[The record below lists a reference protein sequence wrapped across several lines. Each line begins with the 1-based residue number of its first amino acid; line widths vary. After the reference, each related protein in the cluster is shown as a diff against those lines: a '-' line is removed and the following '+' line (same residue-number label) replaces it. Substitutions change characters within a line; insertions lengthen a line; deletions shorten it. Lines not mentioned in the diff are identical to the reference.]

1 MAIIK
6 VNLTDTINGFRLKTN
21 TLAEQV
27 GDLGLL
33 STSGGDSS
41 VVSGINAVDSD
52 MGRQAD
58 LNYRES
64 SDSTFLTLVDAINRI
79 VDSDGKLKDDLI
91 TMDSDTI
98 LNHMIADDQ
107 IDSNH
112 ILDSSITNAMLQQY
126 AVEGD
131 NIAIDAVDSS
141 HILDSSITN
150 DMIQKGVVEKDN
162 LADSNIQGYH
172 FDAMTVLKIF
182 ASNGTEL
189 RKIYGPARFD
199 NDSANT
205 FRTNPW
211 V

>member
-27 GDLGLL
+27 GDLSILD
-33 STSGGDSS
+33 TSGGDSS
-41 VVSGINAVDSD
+41 VVAGVNSLDSD

-58 LNYRES
+58 LHYRES

-79 VDSDGKLKDDLI
+79 IDSDGDLKLPAGS
-91 TMDSDTI
+91 MDSDAI
-98 LNHMIADDQ
+98 KGHMIADDE
-107 IDSNH
+107 I
-112 ILDSSITNAMLQQY
+112 
-126 AVEGD
+126 
-131 NIAIDAVDSS
+131 DSS
-141 HILDSSITN
+141 HILDSSITH
-150 DMIQKGVVEKDN
+150 DMIQQGAVDSDN
-162 LADSNIQGYH
+162 FADSAMFARK

-199 NDSANT
+199 KDSADT

>member
-27 GDLGLL
+27 GDIALL
-33 STSGGDSS
+33 DTSGADSS
-41 VVSGINAVDSD
+41 TVSAINALDSD

-79 VDSDGKLKDDLI
+79 VDSDGNI
-91 TMDSDTI
+91 DSDMI
-98 LNHMIADDQ
+98 PDIALDSDDVLNHMIADDQ

-112 ILDSSITNAMLQQY
+112 MIDS
-126 AVEGD
+126 
-131 NIAIDAVDSS
+131 AIFGA
-141 HILDSSITN
+141 
-150 DMIQKGVVEKDN
+150 KFE
-162 LADSNIQGYH
+162 
-172 FDAMTVLKIF
+172 AMTVFKIF

-189 RKIYGPARFD
+189 RKLYAPSIFD
-199 NDSANT
+199 HDSAIAYA
-205 FRTNPW
+205 TNPW

>member
-27 GDLGLL
+27 GDLATM

-41 VVSGINAVDSD
+41 VVSGINALDSD

-58 LNYRES
+58 LNYGES
-64 SDSTFLTLVDAINRI
+64 SDSTFLSLVDAINRI
-79 VDSDGKLKDDLI
+79 IDSDGNLKLPAGS
-91 TMDSDTI
+91 MDSDAV

-107 IDSNH
+107 
-112 ILDSSITNAMLQQY
+112 
-126 AVEGD
+126 
-131 NIAIDAVDSS
+131 VDSS

-150 DMIQKGVVEKDN
+150 LMIQHEAVQGTH

-182 ASNGTEL
+182 NSTGTVL
-189 RKIYGPARFD
+189 RLSLIHISEPTRPY
-199 NDSANT
+199 
-205 FRTNPW
+205 
-211 V
+211 

>member
-27 GDLGLL
+27 GDLATLD
-33 STSGGDSS
+33 TSGGDSS
-41 VVSGINAVDSD
+41 VVAGINSMDSD

-79 VDSDGKLKDDLI
+79 VDSDGNINSNLFSL
-91 TMDSDTI
+91 DSDTV

-112 ILDSSITNAMLQQY
+112 MLDSAIFGAKF
-126 AVEGD
+126 EG
-131 NIAIDAVDSS
+131 
-141 HILDSSITN
+141 
-150 DMIQKGVVEKDN
+150 
-162 LADSNIQGYH
+162 
-172 FDAMTVLKIF
+172 MTVLKIF
-182 ASNGTEL
+182 NSTGTEL
-189 RKIYGPARFD
+189 RKLYAPSIFD
-199 NDSANT
+199 HDSAIA
-205 FRTNPW
+205 FATNPW

>member
-27 GDLGLL
+27 GDLATLD
-33 STSGGDSS
+33 TSGGDSS
-41 VVSGINAVDSD
+41 VVSGINAIDSD

-79 VDSDGKLKDDLI
+79 VDSDGNLNSKLFTL
-91 TMDSDTI
+91 DSDTV

-107 IDSNH
+107 
-112 ILDSSITNAMLQQY
+112 
-126 AVEGD
+126 
-131 NIAIDAVDSS
+131 VDSS

-150 DMIQKGVVEKDN
+150 QMIQQGAVEKDN

-182 ASNGTEL
+182 NSTGTEL

>member
-1 MAIIK
+1 MAIIQ

-21 TLAEQV
+21 TLATQV
-27 GDLGLL
+27 GDLSILD
-33 STSGGDSS
+33 TSGGDSS
-41 VVSGINAVDSD
+41 VVSGINSLDSD

-79 VDSDGKLKDDLI
+79 VDSDGNIDSAMIPHIAL
-91 TMDSDTI
+91 DSDSV

-107 IDSNH
+107 
-112 ILDSSITNAMLQQY
+112 
-126 AVEGD
+126 
-131 NIAIDAVDSS
+131 VDSS
-141 HILDSSITN
+141 HILDSSITTQMLQQ
-150 DMIQKGVVEKDN
+150 DAVEGDN
-162 LADSNIQGYH
+162 IDDSAIQGYH

>member
-27 GDLGLL
+27 GDLATM

-41 VVSGINAVDSD
+41 VVSGINALDSD
-52 MGRQAD
+52 MGRQSD
-58 LNYRES
+58 LHYGES
-64 SDSTFLTLVDAINRI
+64 SDSTFLSLVDAINRI
-79 VDSDGKLKDDLI
+79 IDSDGNLKLPAGA
-91 TMDSDTI
+91 MDSDAV

-107 IDSNH
+107 
-112 ILDSSITNAMLQQY
+112 
-126 AVEGD
+126 
-131 NIAIDAVDSS
+131 VDSS

-150 DMIQKGVVEKDN
+150 LMIQHEAVQGTH

-182 ASNGTEL
+182 NSTGTVL
-189 RKIYGPARFD
+189 RKIYAPSRFD
-199 NDSANT
+199 NDSAT
-205 FRTNPW
+205 TYRTNPW

>member
-27 GDLGLL
+27 GDIALL
-33 STSGGDSS
+33 DTSGGDSNA
-41 VVSGINAVDSD
+41 VSGINALDSD

-79 VDSDGKLKDDLI
+79 VDSDGNIKDSLI

-107 IDSNH
+107 
-112 ILDSSITNAMLQQY
+112 
-126 AVEGD
+126 
-131 NIAIDAVDSS
+131 VDSS

-150 DMIQKGVVEKDN
+150 QMIQQDAVEGDN
-162 LADSNIQGYH
+162 IDDSAVQGYH

>member
-27 GDLGLL
+27 GDLATLD
-33 STSGGDSS
+33 TSGGDSS
-41 VVSGINAVDSD
+41 VVSGINAMDSD

-58 LNYRES
+58 LHYRES

-79 VDSDGKLKDDLI
+79 VDSDGKLKLAAGKL
-91 TMDSDTI
+91 DSDTV

-107 IDSNH
+107 
-112 ILDSSITNAMLQQY
+112 
-126 AVEGD
+126 
-131 NIAIDAVDSS
+131 VDSS

-150 DMIQKGVVEKDN
+150 QMIQQDAVEGDN
-162 LADSNIQGYH
+162 IDDSAIQGYH

-182 ASNGTEL
+182 ASNGSEL

>member
-27 GDLGLL
+27 GDLATLD
-33 STSGGDSS
+33 TSGGDSS
-41 VVSGINAVDSD
+41 VVAGINSMDSD

-79 VDSDGKLKDDLI
+79 VDSDGNFDSAMMPSNFL
-91 TMDSDTI
+91 DSDAV
-98 LNHMIADDQ
+98 LNHMIK
-107 IDSNH
+107 DS
-112 ILDSSITNAMLQQY
+112 D
-126 AVEGD
+126 V
-131 NIAIDAVDSS
+131 
-141 HILDSSITN
+141 
-150 DMIQKGVVEKDN
+150 
-162 LADSNIQGYH
+162 QGYH

>member
-27 GDLGLL
+27 GDIALL
-33 STSGGDSS
+33 DTSGPDSS
-41 VVSGINAVDSD
+41 TVSAINSLDSD

-79 VDSDGKLKDDLI
+79 VDSDGNI
-91 TMDSDTI
+91 DSDMI
-98 LNHMIADDQ
+98 PDIALDSGDVLNHMIADNQ

-112 ILDSSITNAMLQQY
+112 MIDS
-126 AVEGD
+126 
-131 NIAIDAVDSS
+131 AIFGA
-141 HILDSSITN
+141 
-150 DMIQKGVVEKDN
+150 KFE
-162 LADSNIQGYH
+162 
-172 FDAMTVLKIF
+172 AMTVLKIF
-182 ASNGTEL
+182 NSTGTEL
-189 RKIYGPARFD
+189 RKLYAPSIFD
-199 NDSANT
+199 HDSAIA
-205 FRTNPW
+205 FATNPW

>member
-21 TLAEQV
+21 TLATQV
-27 GDLGLL
+27 GDLATLD
-33 STSGGDSS
+33 TSGGDSS
-41 VVSGINAVDSD
+41 VVAGINSMDSD

-79 VDSDGKLKDDLI
+79 VDSDGNLRVPAGKTI
-91 TMDSDTI
+91 TMDSDSI

-107 IDSNH
+107 
-112 ILDSSITNAMLQQY
+112 
-126 AVEGD
+126 
-131 NIAIDAVDSS
+131 VDSS
-141 HILDSSITN
+141 HILDSSITTQMLQQ
-150 DMIQKGVVEKDN
+150 DAVEGDN
-162 LADSNIQGYH
+162 IDDSAIQGYH

-182 ASNGTEL
+182 ASNGSEL

>member
-27 GDLGLL
+27 GDLSILD
-33 STSGGDSS
+33 TSGGDSS
-41 VVSGINAVDSD
+41 VVSGINSMDSD

-79 VDSDGKLKDDLI
+79 VDSDGKINSKLFTL
-91 TMDSDTI
+91 DSDTV

-107 IDSNH
+107 
-112 ILDSSITNAMLQQY
+112 
-126 AVEGD
+126 
-131 NIAIDAVDSS
+131 VDSS

-150 DMIQKGVVEKDN
+150 QMIQQDAVEGDN
-162 LADSNIQGYH
+162 IDDSAIQGYH

>member
-21 TLAEQV
+21 TLAETV
-27 GDLGLL
+27 GDLSAM

-41 VVSGINAVDSD
+41 VVAGVNSLDSD

-58 LNYRES
+58 LHYRES

-79 VDSDGKLKDDLI
+79 VDSDGKLKLAAG
-91 TMDSDTI
+91 TLDSDTV

-107 IDSNH
+107 
-112 ILDSSITNAMLQQY
+112 
-126 AVEGD
+126 
-131 NIAIDAVDSS
+131 VDSS

-150 DMIQKGVVEKDN
+150 QMIQQDAVEGDN
-162 LADSNIQGYH
+162 IDDSAVQGYH

>member
-27 GDLGLL
+27 GDLATLD
-33 STSGGDSS
+33 TSGGDSS
-41 VVSGINAVDSD
+41 VVAGINSMDSD

-79 VDSDGKLKDDLI
+79 VDSDGNINSKLFTL
-91 TMDSDTI
+91 DSDTV

-107 IDSNH
+107 VDSDHIIISSIDSDH
-112 ILDSSITNAMLQQY
+112 LKDS
-126 AVEGD
+126 
-131 NIAIDAVDSS
+131 AIFGA
-141 HILDSSITN
+141 
-150 DMIQKGVVEKDN
+150 KFE
-162 LADSNIQGYH
+162 
-172 FDAMTVLKIF
+172 AMTVLKIF
-182 ASNGTEL
+182 NSTGTEL
-189 RKIYGPARFD
+189 RKLYAPSIFD
-199 NDSANT
+199 HDSAIA
-205 FRTNPW
+205 FATNPW

>member
-27 GDLGLL
+27 GDLATLD
-33 STSGGDSS
+33 TSGGDSS
-41 VVSGINAVDSD
+41 VVSGINAIDSD

-79 VDSDGKLKDDLI
+79 VDSDGKLKLAAG
-91 TMDSDTI
+91 TLDSDTV

-107 IDSNH
+107 VDSNH
-112 ILDSSITNAMLQQY
+112 MLDS
-126 AVEGD
+126 
-131 NIAIDAVDSS
+131 AIFGA
-141 HILDSSITN
+141 
-150 DMIQKGVVEKDN
+150 KFE
-162 LADSNIQGYH
+162 
-172 FDAMTVLKIF
+172 AMTVLKIF
-182 ASNGTEL
+182 NSVGGEV
-189 RKIYGPARFD
+189 RKIYGPAIFD
-199 NDSANT
+199 HDSAAT
-205 FRTNPW
+205 FATNPW